1 MANLISSRAQ
11 LARQYMSRL
20 QQSFR
25 SGAVEDGGFSPL
37 DNKFLNKLTLYI
49 EDNLSSENLDINSM
63 ASYMNVSMSS
73 LYRKLKSLT
82 GISANDY
89 VRKIKLR
96 KAAEM
101 LASGEFN
108 VSETAW
114 NIGISSF
121 SYFRQIFKEEFGC
134 TPSEFKKKS

>member
-1 MANLISSRAQ
+1 M
-11 LARQYMSRL
+11 
-20 QQSFR
+20 
-25 SGAVEDGGFSPL
+25 
-37 DNKFLNKLTLYI
+37 
-49 EDNLSSENLDINSM
+49 LDINNM
-63 ASYMNVSMSS
+63 ASYMNVSVSS

-82 GISANDY
+82 GVSANDY

-101 LASGEFN
+101 LSSGEFN

-134 TPSEFKKKS
+134 TPSEFKKRVKFIR

>member
-1 MANLISSRAQ
+1 
-11 LARQYMSRL
+11 MSRL
-20 QQSFR
+20 NNPSAPAA
-25 SGAVEDGGFSPL
+25 GEDNGFSPL

-49 EDNLSSENLDINSM
+49 EDNLSSENLDINNM
-63 ASYMNVSMSS
+63 ASYMNVSVSS